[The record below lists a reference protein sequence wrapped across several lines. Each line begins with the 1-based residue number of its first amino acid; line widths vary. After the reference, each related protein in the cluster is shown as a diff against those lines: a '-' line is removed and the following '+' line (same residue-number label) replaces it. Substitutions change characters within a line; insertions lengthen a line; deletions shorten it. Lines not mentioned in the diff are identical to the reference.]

1 MSATAPQ
8 DRNIAATFAKG
19 MAVLEAF
26 DGQAPALTL
35 ADIARITGQDRATAR
50 RGALTLVHLGY
61 LRQDGRQFSLTP
73 KVLTLAGGFLQA
85 HRIGRQ
91 VQPVL
96 NRHAAALGREITL
109 ATRDEDHVLLLAQST
124 AHGGPVSY
132 GFTQGSRLPLI
143 HTSLGRMLLAGEDA
157 QGLEARLA
165 AMPLTRH
172 TEQSLTDPAAIA
184 ARIAEARQTGFCFTD
199 SEFEPGITGLA
210 VAIAPNVVLGSSVP
224 RGRDGPEGIDALLRG
239 LQACASELRQTG
251 ALCGV

>member
-1 MSATAPQ
+1 MPPTDPQ

-35 ADIARITGQDRATAR
+35 ADIARLTGQDRATAR

-73 KVLTLAGGFLQA
+73 RVLTLAGGFLRA

-96 NRHAAALGREITL
+96 NHHAGALGAEITL
-109 ATRDEDHVLLLAQST
+109 ATGDGDRVLLLAQST

-132 GFTQGSRLPLI
+132 GFTPGSRLPLL
-143 HTSLGRMLLAGEDA
+143 HTSLGRMLLAGEDPE
-157 QGLEARLA
+157 GLEARIA
-165 AMPLTRH
+165 AAPIAPH
-172 TEQSLTDPAAIA
+172 TEQSLTDTAEIA
-184 ARIAEARQTGFCFTD
+184 VRIDTARQAGFCITD
-199 SEFEPGITGLA
+199 SEFEPGITGIA
-210 VAIAPNVVLGSSVP
+210 VAVAPNVVLGSSLP
-224 RGRDGPEGIDALLRG
+224 RGRDGAEGVDALLRG
-239 LQACASELRQTG
+239 LQTCASELRQAG
-251 ALCGV
+251 ALSGL